1 MSAGAPLR
9 LGILISGRGSNMSA
23 VAQAC
28 SEGRINAKVTLVAA
42 DRADAGGLEIAQR
55 FGIETTSVPR
65 ERYADRATFEA
76 ALDTALAKAGFDLLV
91 LAGFMR
97 VLSPEF
103 TARHAGRVLNIH
115 PSLLP
120 KYRGLHTHQR
130 VLEAGDEE
138 HGASVHFV
146 TAELDGG
153 PIVLQSRVP
162 VQPGDTETTLAARV
176 LATEHVIYPKVIG
189 WIADERL
196 QWRNDRPWLDGRP
209 LERPIVE
216 NFDAQR

>member
-9 LGILISGRGSNMSA
+9 LAILISGRGSNMSA

-28 SEGRINAKVTLVAA
+28 SEGRIGARVTLVAA
-42 DRADAGGLEIAQR
+42 DRADAGGLELAR
-55 FGIETTSVPR
+55 GLGIETAAVPR
-65 ERYADRATFEA
+65 ERFADRATFEQTLDS
-76 ALDTALAKAGFDLLV
+76 ALTKAGFDVLA

-103 TARHAGRVLNIH
+103 TTRHAGRILNIH

-130 VLEAGDEE
+130 VLEAGDRE

-162 VQPGDTETTLAARV
+162 VQPGDTEATLSARV
-176 LATEHVIYPKVIG
+176 LKTEHVIYPKVIG
-189 WIADERL
+189 WLAEGRL
-196 QWRNDRPWLDGRP
+196 QWRDNRPWLDGQP

>member
-9 LGILISGRGSNMSA
+9 LAILISGRGSNMSA

-28 SEGRINAKVTLVAA
+28 SEGRIGARVTLVAA
-42 DRADAGGLEIAQR
+42 DRADAGGLELAR
-55 FGIETTSVPR
+55 GLGIETAAVPR
-65 ERYADRATFEA
+65 ERFADRATFEQT
-76 ALDTALAKAGFDLLV
+76 LDSTLTKAGFDVLA

-103 TARHAGRVLNIH
+103 TTRHAGRILNIH

-130 VLEAGDEE
+130 VLEAGDRE

-162 VQPGDTETTLAARV
+162 VQPGDTEATLSARV
-176 LATEHVIYPKVIG
+176 LKTEHVIYPKVIG
-189 WIADERL
+189 WLAEGRL
-196 QWRNDRPWLDGRP
+196 QWRDNRPWLDGQP